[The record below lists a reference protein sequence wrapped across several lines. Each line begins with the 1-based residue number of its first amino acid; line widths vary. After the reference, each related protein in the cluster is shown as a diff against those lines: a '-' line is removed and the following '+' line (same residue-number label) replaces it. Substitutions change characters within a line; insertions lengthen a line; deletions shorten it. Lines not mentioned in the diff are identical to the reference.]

1 MQTLFAATWW
11 FGQVAVEAAWDHWQ
25 SERAQGGNGEECLFN
40 AVVEGAAAVEMDL
53 RVNSVGVGGLPNA
66 MGEVEL
72 DAALMEG
79 KTMRA
84 GAVAG
89 IRHYAPSVYLARAV
103 MEKTRHVMLMGEG
116 AERFAAAQGFE
127 PRCLLTDV
135 AVNRWYEWNAQRI
148 APQETSHERVPNVH
162 KQFSLT
168 DAPEETEDHDTVGVI
183 GWHQGHCVAACT
195 TSGMAWKLPGRVG
208 DSPIFG
214 AGLYAD
220 NEAGAAV
227 ATGVGEEIWRFT
239 LSSRVV
245 ENMRK
250 GRTAQEAC
258 EDAIQFML
266 RRKPENAH
274 AQAALIGVRADGD
287 HGAYA
292 TQPDKFPA
300 FFCIDGQLKEFLPE
314 MKE

>member
-11 FGQVAVEAAWDHWQ
+11 FGQIAVEAAWNTWQ
-25 SERAQGGNGEECLFN
+25 AKLTQSKADDEALFD

-66 MGEVEL
+66 IGEVEL

-79 KTMRA
+79 RNLCA

-89 IRHYAPSVYLARAV
+89 IKHFAPSVYLARAV
-103 MEKTRHVMLMGEG
+103 MEKTRCVMLIGEG
-116 AERFAAAQGFE
+116 AEQYAVQQGFE
-127 PRCLLTDV
+127 PRCLLTEESV
-135 AVNRWYEWNAQRI
+135 QRWYAWNVQRS
-148 APQETSHERVPNVH
+148 APQETSQEKVSNVPR
-162 KQFSLT
+162 QFSLT
-168 DAPEETEDHDTVGVI
+168 NAPQETEDHDTVGVI
-183 GWHQGHCVAACT
+183 GWYQGHCVAACT

-208 DSPIFG
+208 DSPILG

-220 NEAGAAV
+220 DEAGAAV

-245 ENMRK
+245 ENMRR
-250 GRTAQEAC
+250 GMTAQEAC
-258 EDAIQFML
+258 EDAVRFMM
-266 RRKPENAH
+266 RRKPENASI
-274 AQAALIGVRADGD
+274 QAALIAVRADGD

-292 TQPDKFPA
+292 TQPSHFPV
-300 FFCIDGQLKEFLPE
+300 FFCVDGEVKEF
-314 MKE
+314 KAG

>member
-1 MQTLFAATWW
+1 METLFAATWW
-11 FGQVAVEAAWDHWQ
+11 FGQVAVEAAWNTWQ
-25 SERAQGGNGEECLFN
+25 AQLTQGKEGDEPLFN

-66 MGEVEL
+66 IGEVEL

-79 KTMRA
+79 RTLRA

-89 IRHYAPSVYLARAV
+89 IKHYAPAVYLARAV
-103 MEKTRHVMLMGEG
+103 MEKTPHVMLMGEG
-116 AERFAAAQGFE
+116 AERFAAGQGFK

-135 AVNRWYEWNAQRI
+135 AVNRWYEWNDRRI
-148 APQETSHERVPNVH
+148 APQETSHEKVSDVH
-162 KQFSLT
+162 RQFSLT
-168 DAPEETEDHDTVGVI
+168 NVPQETEDHDTVGVL
-183 GWHQGHCVAACT
+183 GWHRRHCVAACT

-239 LSSRVV
+239 LSIRVV
-245 ENMRK
+245 ENMRR
-250 GRTAQEAC
+250 GMTAQEAC
-258 EDAIQFML
+258 EDAIRFMV
-266 RRKPENAH
+266 RRKPENGD
-274 AQAALIGVRADGD
+274 AQAAIIGVRADGD
-287 HGAYA
+287 LGAYA
-292 TQPDKFPA
+292 TQPDKFPV
-300 FFCIDGQLKEFLPE
+300 FFCVDGQLKEFLAE
-314 MKE
+314 RKE